1 MEHTQGDA
9 PRGPGG
15 GSELRKKRS
24 AGRTLGQEPTPPS
37 VPLPMPSARLGGGIG
52 LRFERGE
59 AGSWLRL
66 PMAGRDAAGLDVT
79 RVDDDLVIGV
89 DGRRRR
95 IALPAGFS
103 ELEVERVSLEDAS
116 LFVAFGA
123 AAPRGGG
130 AS

>member
-1 MEHTQGDA
+1 
-9 PRGPGG
+9 
-15 GSELRKKRS
+15 
-24 AGRTLGQEPTPPS
+24 
-37 VPLPMPSARLGGGIG
+37 
-52 LRFERGE
+52 
-59 AGSWLRL
+59 
-66 PMAGRDAAGLDVT
+66 MAGRDAAGLDVT

-123 AAPRGGG
+123 AAG